1 MDSENA
7 AKHLS
12 THARGKLCIGFL
24 LIGLAFIG
32 ACAQEAGTP
41 DDFLRNLYAPY
52 AAGNAPS
59 PIGPAAASLF
69 DPGLLVLIQRDQQL
83 ANGEVG
89 ILDHDPICGCQDY
102 DPLTMIA
109 VSVEPPTGDRVV
121 ASVSFMNGTEP
132 VMVGFQLVT
141 VQGQWRIYDI
151 EEANIPSLRALL
163 ETGIADVQ
171 KGQVG
176 K

>member
-1 MDSENA
+1 MDSEKA

-12 THARGKLCIGFL
+12 TPARRKICIGLF
-24 LIGLAFIG
+24 LIGLVSIS
-32 ACAQEAGTP
+32 ACAQEAEAP

-59 PIGPAAASLF
+59 PMGPAAASLF
-69 DPGLLVLIQRDQQL
+69 EPGLLALIQRDQQL

-89 ILDHDPICGCQDY
+89 DVDHDPICSCQDY

-109 VSVEPPTGDRVV
+109 VSVEPRTGDRVV
-121 ASVSFMNGTEP
+121 ASVSFMNGSEP
-132 VMVGFQLVT
+132 VVVGFQLVT
-141 VQGQWRIYDI
+141 VSGQWRIYDI
-151 EEANIPSLRALL
+151 EEPSIPSLRALL
-163 ETGIADVQ
+163 EAAIADLEKAQ
-171 KGQVG
+171 AG